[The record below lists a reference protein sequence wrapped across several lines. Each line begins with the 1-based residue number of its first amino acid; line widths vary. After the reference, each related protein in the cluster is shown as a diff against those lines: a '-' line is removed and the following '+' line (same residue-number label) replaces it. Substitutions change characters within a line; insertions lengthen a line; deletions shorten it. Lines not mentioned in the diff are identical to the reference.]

1 MQHNLY
7 EQMGVLFYASGA
19 RTTQVTDRLK
29 VKRSSLLAAASFLL
43 LEKAVSQGEFFS
55 LAEVILL
62 LVIRLLHLVTTNCA
76 SDNFNFPVCA
86 TQVYAR

>member
-1 MQHNLY
+1 MNI
-7 EQMGVLFYASGA
+7 LFYASRA

-29 VKRSSLLAAASFLL
+29 AKSSSLLATASFFL
-43 LEKAVSQGEFFS
+43 LEKAIWQGEFLS